1 MLMEMLFSMV
11 FFLLPVIGMFGA
23 VIARGLQP
31 GEKAEERTMTHIG
44 GRRERPLL
52 ASTLADNPVM
62 RYQLVENKVH
72 MPLKFIGH
80 KRIFHQRAGP

>member
-31 GEKAEERTMTHIG
+31 GEKVEERTMTRIG

-52 ASTLADNPVM
+52 VSTLADNPVM

-72 MPLKFIGH
+72 LPLKFIGH

>member
-1 MLMEMLFSMV
+1 
-11 FFLLPVIGMFGA
+11 
-23 VIARGLQP
+23 
-31 GEKAEERTMTHIG
+31 MTRIG

-72 MPLKFIGH
+72 IPLKFVGN